1 MSNAASNVDGGEI
14 PRIGPTVRRSK
25 REERLLAE
33 LPESEAVLW
42 MGRPNGFALAWDA
55 LAVRWV
61 IGYAVVLA
69 AWRVLSLSDQ
79 APLPAALAA
88 GAPFLAMGA
97 AAGGLLW
104 LLAWVQARSTVYAIT
119 DKRVAM
125 QFGVATPVSLN
136 LPLSSVKGAAL
147 DARRS
152 GLGTIALDLGDEV
165 RVPYVVLWP
174 HLRPWRANPT
184 QPALRYIP
192 DAVATASLLRDAAAA
207 ATIEVDEDDGAKIAA
222 E

>member
-1 MSNAASNVDGGEI
+1 VG
-14 PRIGPTVRRSK
+14 V
-25 REERLLAE
+25 
-33 LPESEAVLW
+33 
-42 MGRPNGFALAWDA
+42 
-55 LAVRWV
+55 
-61 IGYAVVLA
+61 
-69 AWRVLSLSDQ
+69 
-79 APLPAALAA
+79 
-88 GAPFLAMGA
+88 
-97 AAGGLLW
+97 
-104 LLAWVQARSTVYAIT
+104 
-119 DKRVAM
+119 
-125 QFGVATPVSLN
+125 QFGVATPVSLT
-136 LPLSSVKGAAL
+136 LPLSSVRGAAL
-147 DARRS
+147 DGRRS